1 MNKVVKDIS
10 SAAKDET
17 GIRKDLVETKP
28 AQYGGEEHERLIKPS
43 IWDEESIREARQR
56 WVWRL
61 WGFLIGGLVA
71 LSGPVIQSIFKW
83 VCIGFEVLYLLLAAA
98 GGVICLWGWISGRRR
113 NFKSAL

>member
-1 MNKVVKDIS
+1 MNKVAKDIS

-43 IWDEESIREARQR
+43 IWDDPFIGKMM
-56 WVWRL
+56 L
-61 WGFLIGGLVA
+61 WFVGLLIGGLVA
-71 LSGPVIQSIFKW
+71 LSGPLIQSIFKW
-83 VCIGFEVLYLLLAAA
+83 VYIGYVVLRCLLAAA
-98 GGVICLWGWISGRRR
+98 GGVICLWEWISGRRR